1 MRRLLWLAL
10 FMLVTSSGCG
20 DGLSPE
26 VRAIRDRVIT
36 TKAPAGEQPIPE
48 VRKELQDGT
57 LDADKPFVVRA
68 RINAGDF
75 PPFAEGVAAFVVT
88 DATGHDGD
96 EEHNPHECPFCKRD
110 INSVIAR
117 VEFRQQDG
125 KLIEIDARELLKLKE
140 FDLLVIEGTGAIGED
155 DMLVIEATKI
165 FVKR

>member
-1 MRRLLWLAL
+1 MSRFVWLAL
-10 FMLVTSSGCG
+10 FTFLTLSGCG

-26 VRAIRDRVIT
+26 AHTIRTSLLVSE
-36 TKAPAGEQPIPE
+36 APAGERPIPE

-57 LDADKPFVVRA
+57 LDAVRPFVVRA

-75 PPFAEGVAAFVVT
+75 PPFAEGIAAFVVT

-117 VEFRQQDG
+117 VEIRQQDG
-125 KLIEIDARELLKLKE
+125 KLIEIDARELFSLKE

-155 DMLVIEATKI
+155 DMLVIKATKI

>member
-1 MRRLLWLAL
+1 MSRFVWLPLVTILAL
-10 FMLVTSSGCG
+10 PGCG
-20 DGLSPE
+20 DGLSSE
-26 VRAIRDRVIT
+26 VQVIRDGVMT
-36 TKAPAGEQPIPE
+36 PTAPDGERPIPE

-57 LDADKPFVVRA
+57 LKTDKPFVVRA

-75 PPFAEGVAAFVVT
+75 PPFADGVAAFVVT

-125 KLIEIDARELLKLKE
+125 KLIETDARELFNLKE

-155 DMLVIEATKI
+155 DMLVIQASKI
-165 FVKR
+165 FNKR